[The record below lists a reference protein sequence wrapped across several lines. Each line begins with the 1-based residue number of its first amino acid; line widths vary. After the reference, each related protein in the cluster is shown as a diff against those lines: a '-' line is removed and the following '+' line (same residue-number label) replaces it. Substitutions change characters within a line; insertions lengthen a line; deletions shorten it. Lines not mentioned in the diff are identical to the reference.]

1 MVLYTF
7 SGNRTEVLVFYIL
20 VISNVFLSSFLCD
33 FPYICALTKLLEMLF
48 VPEIRCLRRWRKLRF
63 LFVLVYIYQSVLR
76 FKVVYGFINIAIS
89 DSSVRQTLENVSSPL
104 SIVTVITKEP
114 LQIVTAAVSQI
125 VPLPFALYTHT
136 DEQQRKT
143 LLRVKNT
150 FSREK
155 QKMGLHKIRNRSI
168 VGTKNVVAFDSSV

>member
-1 MVLYTF
+1 M
-7 SGNRTEVLVFYIL
+7 
-20 VISNVFLSSFLCD
+20 
-33 FPYICALTKLLEMLF
+33 
-48 VPEIRCLRRWRKLRF
+48 
-63 LFVLVYIYQSVLR
+63 
-76 FKVVYGFINIAIS
+76 
-89 DSSVRQTLENVSSPL
+89 RQTLENVSSPL